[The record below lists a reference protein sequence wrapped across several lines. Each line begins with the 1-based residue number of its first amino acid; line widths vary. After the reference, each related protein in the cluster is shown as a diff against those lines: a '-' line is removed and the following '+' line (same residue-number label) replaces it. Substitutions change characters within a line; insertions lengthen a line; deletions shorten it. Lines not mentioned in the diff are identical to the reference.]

1 MPAKTS
7 IPDETGLVPLEA
19 ARLFVAKLRK
29 PAHILVAISGGSDS
43 TGLLLALHE
52 ASIGSGDQVRLSAV
66 TVDHALRPESADEAK
81 KVATLCA
88 GLGIFHAVRRWE
100 DQKPASGLAEA
111 SRLAR
116 YHLIAGVAD
125 TMSADVIV
133 TGVIHGATS
142 GKRLRCAPPAVN
154 GLIISACRV
163 WQTPCCMV
171 GVTGSCGHFC
181 IASAKPFAIIF
192 SKGRKAGSMIPA
204 MKTANMSG

>member
-81 KVATLCA
+81 KSPRYA
-88 GLGIFHAVRRWE
+88 
-100 DQKPASGLAEA
+100 PGLASFMPCA
-111 SRLAR
+111 VGKTKNPPPVWPRPRAWR
-116 YHLIAGVAD
+116 
-125 TMSADVIV
+125 V
-133 TGVIHGATS
+133 TI
-142 GKRLRCAPPAVN
+142 
-154 GLIISACRV
+154 
-163 WQTPCCMV
+163 
-171 GVTGSCGHFC
+171 
-181 IASAKPFAIIF
+181 
-192 SKGRKAGSMIPA
+192 
-204 MKTANMSG
+204 